1 MSSTAGSTVQI
12 SRSNAKSD
20 PFQFLPRSCQPVSS
34 GGCGQPVLKDESLPD
49 TAVDLIDAAGAA
61 VQLQRSLLLEEVVEI
76 HKREERD
83 NLKLLRENKLQKQS
97 RL

>member
-1 MSSTAGSTVQI
+1 MQSPI
-12 SRSNAKSD
+12 
-20 PFQFLPRSCQPVSS
+20 PFNSYLVHVNRYPLAVVVNQYV
-34 GGCGQPVLKDESLPD
+34 KDKSLPD

-83 NLKLLRENKLQKQS
+83 NLKLLRENKPQKPS